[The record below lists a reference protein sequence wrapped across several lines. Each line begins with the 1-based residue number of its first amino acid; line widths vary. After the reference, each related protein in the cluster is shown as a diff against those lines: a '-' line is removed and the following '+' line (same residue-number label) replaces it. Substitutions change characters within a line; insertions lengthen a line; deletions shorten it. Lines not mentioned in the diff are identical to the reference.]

1 MPNNWGLKTNSKLI
15 PEGHF
20 MQVETRTSQL
30 TIKIRIT
37 KWRSTKEGRWK
48 AITVSENT
56 REIIKSFETRRLRT
70 C

>member
-1 MPNNWGLKTNSKLI
+1 MKITIKRG
-15 PEGHF
+15 
-20 MQVETRTSQL
+20 TSQL
-30 TIKIRIT
+30 TFKIRIT